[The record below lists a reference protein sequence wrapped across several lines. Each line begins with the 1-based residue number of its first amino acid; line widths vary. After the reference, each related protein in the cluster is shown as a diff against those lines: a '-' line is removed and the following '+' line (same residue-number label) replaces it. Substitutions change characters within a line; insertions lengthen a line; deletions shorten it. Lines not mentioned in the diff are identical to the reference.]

1 MTQTIKEL
9 IFEVTLKTD
18 IILNQKAAT
27 EGNQQT
33 LDFIPGN
40 NFLGIVAKSYK
51 EFNDSLTV
59 FHRNKV
65 RFGDA
70 HPVNEEGERALRIPA
85 SFYHAKMKGKPEI
98 LVHHKI
104 PKGKNDQI
112 HQFEPK
118 QYRSGFYYIQNPAE
132 EQTPLYKVKAKI
144 EKSFAIKSAYD
155 REARRSKEGQM
166 YGYESLLQDSKWRFS
181 VFVDQDVDDKT
192 TEKIKNK
199 LTGTH
204 TIGRSRTAQYGLI
217 QIEPIGEKDYSST
230 PIEGK
235 EYVLVY
241 ADARLI
247 FLDDNGIPTFQPT
260 AEDLG
265 FENGQI
271 DWRNSQLRFFQYAPW
286 NGQRKARDTDR
297 CGIEKGSV
305 FFVEKKEN
313 DMPLAYTGNDFV
325 GYYQNEG
332 FGKVIID
339 PEFLATKGDS
349 QIGESR
355 YFKNVEKEEKEKAK
369 PNGNLKTSEDPV
381 FKFLLQK
388 QQQENTKTKIYELVN
403 SFKNDHKKAFSK
415 EVFASQWGTIRSM
428 AMQGKT
434 DDQILDYTSKG
445 VAKDK
450 WDENGRRDKLKK
462 FFCLIKDEKTKLDS
476 EAQQSAIINLASEM
490 AKICKGGN

>member
-51 EFNDSLTV
+51 EFDDSLMV

-98 LVHHKI
+98 LVHHQI
-104 PKGKNDQI
+104 PKGKNDEI

-132 EQTPLYKVKAKI
+132 EQTPLYKVEAKI
-144 EKSFAIKSAYD
+144 DKSFAIKSAYD
-155 REARRSKEGQM
+155 REARRSREGQM
-166 YGYESLLQDSKWRFS
+166 YGYESLQKDSRWRFS

-217 QIEPIGEKDYSST
+217 QIESVDEKDYTSAS
-230 PIEGK
+230 IEGK
-235 EYVLVY
+235 EFVLVY

-247 FLDDNGIPTFQPT
+247 FLDDNGLPTFQPK

-265 FENGQI
+265 FKNGQI

-305 FFVEKKEN
+305 FFVEKKEK
-313 DMPLAYTGNDFV
+313 DMPLMYTGNDFV

-339 PEFLATKGDS
+339 PEFLATKADS

-355 YFKNVEKEEKEKAK
+355 YFINEEKKEDNTKSNENQRK
-369 PNGNLKTSEDPV
+369 SEVPKDPV

-462 FFCLIKDEKTKLDS
+462 FFESIKALDS
-476 EAQQSAIINLASEM
+476 KDQQSAIINLASEM